1 MNIIIDIH
9 DIRATGG
16 IENVISCL
24 ANAMVRRGYKVTC
37 FTYSPIGTPSRFCF
51 DSAVQ
56 FEHYVFTGDASTLPK
71 LKEQLLRCQPDVFI
85 SPASFNNSLLW
96 CSVLKDLDIPLIYSE
111 HTDPWIIENK
121 RWNQKE
127 RQAVLWAA
135 DAVHLLLPP
144 FFKSVPEQLQSKCHI
159 IGNPVPPP
167 PPEFQGN
174 APHPAPC
181 ILSLGRLNPVKQIPL
196 LVEAFD
202 IVAKDFP
209 QWELHI
215 WGIGEEENRI
225 RQTMSQTTC
234 AGRIHLCGL
243 TRTPHEQFSQA
254 DIFCIPSR
262 YEGFGLTIIEAFTHG
277 VPVVGFQTCSA
288 VNYLIKDE
296 VNGVLSPAMT
306 AASLAQSLRR
316 LMEDKQLRQR
326 LGQAAL
332 ATAQEYTPE
341 RIYDQWEE
349 LIQIAVARKGQSQLS
364 RLNQDETLSPEEE
377 AWRNTMREIV
387 QRPNVL
393 LQNRQI
399 FRRFLR
405 RHPKLKNFI
414 KSIVN
419 KITSGKK
426 A

>member
-16 IENVISCL
+16 IENVSSCL
-24 ANAMVRRGYKVTC
+24 ANAMVRRRYKVIC

-85 SPASFNNSLLW
+85 SPASFNNPLLW
-96 CSVLKDLDIPLIYSE
+96 CSALKDLDIPLIYSE

-127 RQAVLWAA
+127 RQAVLWVA

-144 FFKSVPEQLQSKCHI
+144 FLKSVPKQLQSKCHI
-159 IGNPVPPP
+159 IGNPVPSSPS
-167 PPEFQGN
+167 EFQGN
-174 APHPAPC
+174 APHTAPT
-181 ILSLGRLNPVKQIPL
+181 ILSLGRLSPVKQIPL
-196 LVEAFD
+196 LVEAFNL
-202 IVAKDFP
+202 VANDFP

-215 WGIGEEENRI
+215 WGIGEEEGRI
-225 RQTMSQTTC
+225 RQKISQTTC
-234 AGRIHLCGL
+234 ADRIHICGL
-243 TRTPHEQFSQA
+243 TRTPHKQFSQA

-277 VPVVGFQTCSA
+277 VPVVGFQTCKA
-288 VNYLIKDE
+288 VNYLIKDGI
-296 VNGVLSPAMT
+296 NGLLSPAMT
-306 AASLAQSLRR
+306 AADLAQSLRR
-316 LMEDKQLRQR
+316 LMEDEYLRQR
-326 LGQAAL
+326 MGQAAL
-332 ATAQEYTPE
+332 DTAKEYAPE
-341 RIYDQWEE
+341 HIYDQWEK
-349 LIQIAVARKGQSQLS
+349 LIQAAAARKGQTQLA
-364 RLNQDETLSPEEE
+364 RLYQDEPLSPEEE
-377 AWRNTMREIV
+377 AWRNTMREII

-399 FRRFLR
+399 FRRILR
-405 RHPKLKNFI
+405 RYPRLKKFLKLLI
-414 KSIVN
+414 N
-419 KITSGKK
+419 KKTLR
-426 A
+426 

>member
-167 PPEFQGN
+167 PPELQRN

-181 ILSLGRLNPVKQIPL
+181 ILSLGRLSPVKQIPL

-202 IVAKDFP
+202 LVARDFP

-225 RQTMSQTTC
+225 RQAMSRTAC
-234 AGRIHLCGL
+234 ADRIHICGL
-243 TRTPHEQFSQA
+243 TRTPYRQFNQA

-262 YEGFGLTIIEAFTHG
+262 YEGL
-277 VPVVGFQTCSA
+277 PVALLESFACGTPAVGFQACNS
-288 VNYLIKDE
+288 VNYLIKDGI
-296 VNGVLSPAMT
+296 NGLLSPMMT
-306 AASLAQSLRR
+306 AAGLAQSLHR
-316 LMEDKQLRQR
+316 LMENEQLRQR

-341 RIYDQWEE
+341 HIYDQWEE

-419 KITSGKK
+419 KRTSGKK